1 MPQKIKT
8 YPLARAGRALLLD
21 AILESARHSTK
32 ESILMTKALA
42 RITGL
47 FFEEFTTGDS
57 ITSVGRTVTETD
69 VVNFA
74 ALSGD
79 WNLIHTDAEY
89 ARQGLFGER
98 VAHGL
103 LVLSIA
109 SGLAVRLGFMEDT
122 VQAFMGLEWEFRGPV
137 KIGDTVRVRAT
148 IDEKK
153 AMPRLGGG
161 FVMFKMQI
169 LNQRDEVVQRGAW
182 KVLVKSAPADA

>member
-1 MPQKIKT
+1 M
-8 YPLARAGRALLLD
+8 A
-21 AILESARHSTK
+21 
-32 ESILMTKALA
+32 KALA
-42 RITGL
+42 RNTGL
-47 FFEEFTTGDS
+47 SFEEFTIGDS

-69 VVNFA
+69 IVNFA

-89 ARQGLFGER
+89 SRQSLFGER

-122 VQAFMGLEWEFRGPV
+122 VQAFMGMEWEFRGPV
-137 KIGDTVRVRAT
+137 KMGDTVRLRAA
-148 IDEKK
+148 IEDKK

-161 FVMFKMQI
+161 FVTFKMQV
-169 LNQRDEVVQRGAW
+169 LNQRDEIVQRGAW
-182 KVLVKSAPADA
+182 KVLVKSTPAPPFGQD

>member
-1 MPQKIKT
+1 
-8 YPLARAGRALLLD
+8 
-21 AILESARHSTK
+21 
-32 ESILMTKALA
+32 MTKALA

>member
-1 MPQKIKT
+1 M
-8 YPLARAGRALLLD
+8 A
-21 AILESARHSTK
+21 
-32 ESILMTKALA
+32 KALA
-42 RITGL
+42 RNTGL
-47 FFEEFTTGDS
+47 SFEEFTIGDS

-69 VVNFA
+69 IVNFA

-89 ARQGLFGER
+89 SRQSLFGER